1 MSTADAP
8 IRSRLERTFA
18 RAAQWFGSG
27 VRRTPT
33 ILQMEAVECGAASLA
48 MVLAYH
54 GVWVPL
60 EQLRVACGVSR
71 DGSKASNIVRA
82 ARAFGLAARGFKK
95 EPAHLT
101 ELPMP
106 CIVHWNFNHFLVLE
120 GLDETTAYLNDPAQG
135 RRRVSLEEFGE
146 SFTGVVLAFEPGEG
160 FRKTGRPLS
169 TVAVVRRLLGGS
181 EGAVLL
187 LLLISGLLVVPGILV
202 PTFTRVFVDDILLRG
217 SEDWLRPLLI
227 GMAATAL
234 ARGLIT
240 ALQQSLLLRLQ
251 TKISVVM
258 ASRFLWHV
266 MALPIAFFHQRHA
279 GDIAARIGANERITR
294 LVSGALAT
302 NTLNLISLVFFAAAM
317 ALYDGLLAAVCIALS
332 LLNVAAVA
340 LVARR
345 RDELSRTL
353 AVERGK
359 LDGAAIAII
368 RTIETLKAGGLEDD
382 GFARWA
388 GHQALVLN
396 AERRLGVYAA
406 FTEVF
411 PPFFAAATTAVILGL
426 GGVQVMHGALT
437 IGGLVAFQSLMA
449 SFSAPVTNLVQSAT
463 GLLAIKGDL
472 ARLEDVFNYPAE
484 PPVPP
489 RQGQVRK
496 LSGRIE
502 ISDLTFSYSPLDPP
516 VVSGFQL
523 NLQPGMRVALV
534 GASGSGKSTVG
545 RLIAGLARPSAGE
558 IRFDGA
564 PRHEIPPALFA
575 ASVAYVDQQVF
586 LFEGAARD
594 NLTLWDPEVGDAE
607 IVGALKDAAIYDD
620 IVARPGGL
628 MSYVREGGDN
638 FSGGQRQRIEIAR
651 ALVGDPSVLILDEA
665 TAALDPATEKQI
677 DDNLRRRGCTCII
690 IAHRL
695 STIRDC
701 DEILVLDQGQVVERG
716 AHDELMGMGGV
727 YARLAGLA

>member
-1 MSTADAP
+1 
-8 IRSRLERTFA
+8 
-18 RAAQWFGSG
+18 
-27 VRRTPT
+27 
-33 ILQMEAVECGAASLA
+33 MEAVECGAASLA
-48 MVLAYH
+48 MVLAFH

-82 ARAFGLAARGFKK
+82 ARALGLAARGFKK
-95 EPAHLT
+95 EPAQLAD
-101 ELPMP
+101 LPMP
-106 CIVHWNFNHFLVLE
+106 CIAHWNFNHFLVLE

-169 TVAVVRRLLGGS
+169 TVAVIGRLLGGS
-181 EGAVLL
+181 QGAVWL
-187 LLLISGLLVVPGILV
+187 LLLISGMLVVPGILV
-202 PTFTRVFVDDILLRG
+202 PTFTRVFVDDVLLRG

-251 TKISVVM
+251 TKVSVAM

-266 MALPIAFFHQRHA
+266 MALPIAFFSQRHA
-279 GDIAARIGANERITR
+279 GDIAARVGANERITR

-302 NTLNLISLVFFAAAM
+302 NALNLISLFFFAAAM
-317 ALYDGLLAAVCIALS
+317 ALYDGLLAAICIALS
-332 LLNVAAVA
+332 LLNVAALA

-345 RDELSRTL
+345 RDELNRSL

-396 AERRLGVYAA
+396 AERRLGIYAA

-411 PPFFAAATTAVILGL
+411 PPFFAAVTTAVILGL
-426 GGVQVMHGALT
+426 GGVQVIHGALT

-449 SFSAPVTNLVQSAT
+449 SFSAPVTSLVQSAS
-463 GLLAIKGDL
+463 GFLAIKGDL
-472 ARLEDVFNYPAE
+472 ARMEDVFNYPAE
-484 PPVPP
+484 PRVPSHAGP
-489 RQGQVRK
+489 ARK

-502 ISDLTFSYSPLDPP
+502 ITDLAFSYSPLDPP

-523 NLQPGMRVALV
+523 TLQPGARVALV
-534 GASGSGKSTVG
+534 GASGSGKSTIG
-545 RLIAGLARPSAGE
+545 RLISGLAGPSAGE
-558 IRFDGA
+558 IRFDGT
-564 PRHEIPPALFA
+564 PRHEIAPALFA
-575 ASVAYVDQQVF
+575 ASVAYVDQEVF
-586 LFEGAARD
+586 LFEGSARD

-607 IVGALKDAAIYDD
+607 IIGALKDAAIYDD

-628 MSYVREGGDN
+628 MSFVREGGDN

-701 DEILVLDQGQVVERG
+701 DEIIVLDRGQVVERG
-716 AHDELMGMGGV
+716 AHDELMALEGV

>member
-1 MSTADAP
+1 MSAADASA
-8 IRSRLERTFA
+8 RSPVEQIIA
-18 RAAQWFGSG
+18 RATRWRDRG

-48 MVLAYH
+48 MVLAFH

-71 DGSKASNIVRA
+71 DGSKASNIVKA
-82 ARAFGLAARGFKK
+82 ASAFGLVARGFKK
-95 EPAHLT
+95 EPAQLND
-101 ELPMP
+101 LPMP

-135 RRRVSLEEFGE
+135 RRPVSLDEFGE
-146 SFTGVVLAFEPGEG
+146 SFTGVVLTFEPGEG
-160 FRKTGRPLS
+160 FRKIGRSPS
-169 TVAVVRRLLGGS
+169 TLAVMSRLLRGS
-181 EGAVLL
+181 REAVWLL
-187 LLLISGLLVVPGILV
+187 LLMSGMLVVPGILV
-202 PTFTRVFVDDILLRG
+202 ATFTRVFVDDILLRG

-227 GMAATAL
+227 GMVATAL
-234 ARGLIT
+234 TRGLIT

-251 TKISVVM
+251 TKISVAM

-279 GDIAARIGANERITR
+279 GDIAARVGANERIAR
-294 LVSGALAT
+294 LVSGAPAT
-302 NTLNLISLVFFAAAM
+302 NALNLISLILFAAAM
-317 ALYDGLLAAVCIALS
+317 ALYDGLLTAIGIGLS
-332 LLNVAAVA
+332 LLNVVA
-340 LVARR
+340 LAMGARR
-345 RDELSRTL
+345 REELNNTL
-353 AVERGK
+353 AIERGK

-382 GFARWA
+382 AFARWA

-396 AERRLGVYAA
+396 AERRLGAYAA

-411 PPFFAAATTAVILGL
+411 PPFFAAVTTAVTLGL

-449 SFSAPVTNLVQSAT
+449 SFSAPVTSLVQSAS
-463 GLLAIKGDL
+463 GFLAIKGDL

-484 PPVPP
+484 PRVPP
-489 RQGQVRK
+489 RPGPVRK

-502 ISDLTFSYSPLDPP
+502 ITDLAFAYSPLDPP
-516 VVSGFQL
+516 VVSGFDL
-523 NLQPGMRVALV
+523 SLQPGMRVALV
-534 GASGSGKSTVG
+534 GASGSGKSTIG
-545 RLIAGLARPSAGE
+545 RLIAGLASPGAGS
-558 IRFDGA
+558 IRFDGT
-564 PRHEIPPALFA
+564 PRDQIPQALFS
-575 ASVAYVDQQVF
+575 ASVAYVDQEAF

-594 NLTLWDPEVGDAE
+594 NVTLWDPEADDAA
-607 IVGALKDAAIYDD
+607 IIGALKDAAIYDD
-620 IVARPGGL
+620 LVARPGGL

-638 FSGGQRQRIEIAR
+638 FSGGQRQRIELAR
-651 ALVGDPSVLILDEA
+651 ALVGAPSVLILDEA

-690 IAHRL
+690 VAHRL

-701 DEILVLDQGQVVERG
+701 DEILVLDQGKVVERG
-716 AHDELMGMGGV
+716 VHDELMALDGV
-727 YARLAGLA
+727 YARLAELA

>member
-1 MSTADAP
+1 MSAADAAV
-8 IRSRLERTFA
+8 RSPLERLLA
-18 RAAQWFGSG
+18 GAVRWRNPGI
-27 VRRTPT
+27 RRTPT

-48 MVLAYH
+48 MVLAFH
-54 GVWVPL
+54 GVWIPL

-71 DGSKASNIVRA
+71 DGSKASNIVRG
-82 ARAFGLAARGFKK
+82 AREFGLAARGFKK
-95 EPAHLT
+95 EPANLND
-101 ELPMP
+101 LPMP

-120 GLDETTAYLNDPAQG
+120 GLDDTNAYLNDPAQG
-135 RRRVSLEEFGE
+135 RRRVSLGEFGE
-146 SFTGVVLAFEPGEG
+146 SFTGVVLAFEPGDG
-160 FRKTGRPLS
+160 FCKVGRPPS
-169 TVAVVRRLLGGS
+169 TLAVISQLMAGS
-181 EGAVLL
+181 RSAVWL
-187 LLLISGLLVVPGILV
+187 LLLISGMLVVPGILV
-202 PTFTRVFVDDILLRG
+202 PTFTRVFVDDVLLRG

-227 GMAATAL
+227 GLAATAL

-251 TKISVVM
+251 TKISVAM

-266 MALPIAFFHQRHA
+266 MALPIAFFNQRHA
-279 GDIAARIGANERITR
+279 GDIAARVGANERITR

-302 NTLNLISLVFFAAAM
+302 NALNLISLIFFAAAM
-317 ALYDGLLAAVCIALS
+317 ALYDGLLAAIGIGLS
-332 LLNVAAVA
+332 LLNVAALA

-345 RDELSRTL
+345 RDELNYTL

-382 GFARWA
+382 AFARWA

-411 PPFFAAATTAVILGL
+411 PPFFAAVTTAVILGL
-426 GGVQVMHGALT
+426 GGVQVVQGALT

-449 SFSAPVTNLVQSAT
+449 SFSAPVTNLVQSASFF
-463 GLLAIKGDL
+463 LAIKGDL
-472 ARLEDVFNYPAE
+472 ARMEDVFNYPAE
-484 PPVPP
+484 PRVPSP
-489 RQGQVRK
+489 PGPMRK

-502 ISDLTFSYSPLDPP
+502 INDLAFSYSPLDPP
-516 VVSGFQL
+516 VVSGFEL
-523 NLQPGMRVALV
+523 SLQPGMRVALV
-534 GASGSGKSTVG
+534 GASGSGKSTIG
-545 RLIAGLARPSAGE
+545 RLIAGLASPSTGA
-558 IRFDGA
+558 IRFDGT
-564 PRHEIPPALFA
+564 PRHEIPQALFA
-575 ASVAYVDQQVF
+575 ASVAYVDQEVF

-594 NLTLWDPEVGDAE
+594 NVTLWDPDVGDAE
-607 IVGALKDAAIYDD
+607 VIAALKDAAIYDD
-620 IVARPGGL
+620 IVVRPGSL

-638 FSGGQRQRIEIAR
+638 FSGGQRQRIELAR

-665 TAALDPATEKQI
+665 TAALDPATEKEI

-716 AHDELMGMGGV
+716 VHDELMALDGV